1 MTKIGKGPSHGIA
14 AMAAAVMSIGM
25 VSSGAASAADWPAR
39 PISVIVPYTA
49 GGSVDSST
57 RMVMEGVSAAIG
69 QTIVVEN
76 KPGANTTVGTGQ
88 LARARPDG
96 YTFGIVPAT
105 YTANYALFDN
115 LPYRHEDFAPIS
127 HIVNIPMFLFTRAE
141 TPVENVKELETFAK
155 SKPANYASTGP
166 GSTGHFLGALF
177 SQTTKIGAQHVP
189 YNGSAPIL
197 ADLMA
202 GQIDFIF
209 DPAMVPMPH
218 VKAGKLKALAVSL
231 PERCECFPDIPTM
244 EEAGYPGFVQSS
256 WIGLMAPKG
265 VPKDVVDR
273 MAREIAAVVAKPD
286 VQQKLQTMGMSVV
299 GSTPEQ
305 FQQVIERDTAVY
317 GKIAQDANIS
327 LR

>member
-1 MTKIGKGPSHGIA
+1 MRKIGTGAHALTTMAVAFIA
-14 AMAAAVMSIGM
+14 LGVVGAGTA
-25 VSSGAASAADWPAR
+25 GAAEWPER

-49 GGSVDSST
+49 GGSVDTST

-69 QTIVVEN
+69 QPIVVEN

-88 LARARPDG
+88 LARSRPDG

-105 YTANYALFDN
+105 YTANYALFEK
-115 LPYRHEDFAPIS
+115 LPYQHADFAPIS

-141 TPVENVKELETFAK
+141 TPVENVKDLEKFAK
-155 SKPANYASTGP
+155 SKPVNYASTGP

-177 SQTTKIGAQHVP
+177 SQTTGIGAQHVP

-231 PERCECFPDIPTM
+231 PERCDCFPDIPTM
-244 EEAGYPGFVQSS
+244 EEAGYKGFVQSS
-256 WIGLMAPKG
+256 WIGLMAPKD

-273 MAREIAAVVAKPD
+273 MAREIAQVVARPE
-286 VQQKLQTMGMSVV
+286 VQQKLQAMGMSVV

-317 GKIAQDANIS
+317 EKIAKDADIR

>member
-1 MTKIGKGPSHGIA
+1 MITIRKRSFHGA
-14 AMAAAVMSIGM
+14 TAVALAIMSIGM
-25 VSSGAASAADWPAR
+25 ASMGAAGAAEWPSR

-49 GGSVDSST
+49 GGSVDTST
-57 RMVMEGVSAAIG
+57 RLVMEGVSAAIG

-88 LARARPDG
+88 LARAKPDG

-105 YTANYALFDN
+105 YTANYALFEK
-115 LPYRHEDFAPIS
+115 LPYQHADFAPIS

-141 TPVENVKELETFAK
+141 TPVENVKELETFSK
-155 SKPANYASTGP
+155 SKPVNYASTGP

-177 SQTTKIGAQHVP
+177 SQATDIGAQHVP

-256 WIGLMAPKG
+256 WIGLLAPKG

-273 MAREIAAVVAKPD
+273 MAREIAQVVAKPD
-286 VQQKLQTMGMSVV
+286 VQQKLQAMGMSTV
-299 GSTPEQ
+299 GGTPEQ

-317 GKIAQDANIS
+317 EKIAQDADIR